1 MNDAA
6 KTILL
11 VEDEAIVALDESKQ
25 LEAEGYAVLHVS
37 SGKKAIE
44 TVLRRPEAIG
54 LILMDVNLGP
64 GMDGTQAAREILK
77 DFDIPILFLSS
88 HTEKEIVER
97 TEKITSYGY
106 VVKNTGI
113 TVLSASIKMAF
124 KLHLAHR
131 ELKVKEEA
139 LHESEE
145 NYRHIFQN
153 MLDGYALHE
162 IILDDRGSPA
172 DYRFLAVN
180 PAFERLTGL
189 KAADLIG
196 KTVLEALPGTE
207 RFWIET
213 YGRVALTGEPA
224 NFEQSSGELG
234 RTFSVTAIQ
243 TSPGRFATI
252 FADISERKRIETAL
266 RENERFLDGIVDN
279 IPDMIFVKD
288 AGSHRFVRLNKA
300 GEELL
305 GVRKDEILGKS
316 DHDLFPADVA
326 DAYVAKDREAI
337 RTRHSVDVPMETVLS
352 PSRGKRVIHTRK
364 IPILDESGKPKYL
377 LGVSEDIT
385 DRRNAEDDL
394 AEWQALMQ
402 TIIQH
407 DPNAIAVFD
416 NKLRYIFAS
425 ERYLHDY
432 RLRERNIIGKHH
444 YDIFPEIPEQVKEVH
459 RRVLAGAVERAEEEL
474 FERPDGSVDT
484 VHWECRPWHRRNGA
498 VGGMILYTEVITER
512 RQAEASLREMSEI
525 FRLFMEHNP
534 IYVFIKDAN
543 IRPVFLSRNYETMIG
558 RPVSE
563 MIGKSM
569 DELFPSELSKSMIA
583 DDRRILSEGKAVNDI
598 IETLNGRTYSTT
610 KFPIVIDGIP
620 RYLAGYTIDITERD
634 RAEEALRRN
643 ERLLNIAQELAHVG
657 GWEWDAATHNMS
669 WTDEVFRIHGFTPDE
684 IASGSPDLVEKSI
697 ACYDPPARD
706 AIREAFRRCGEE
718 GVSYDLEFPFT
729 SMDGRRLWIRTTA
742 QPIRDG
748 DAIVKVV
755 GNIMDITDRKRA
767 EEDLRK
773 LVRQR
778 EIIMKE
784 LQHRV
789 KNSLSVVSGLLGFEL
804 ESLTDAQSRRA
815 FSDTRARILSIS
827 SIYERLSVS
836 ADFERVDLGSYIKGL
851 AESLFKTFAPK
862 TGNVRLKTSL
872 DDITLDTKRAVPL
885 GLIANELIM
894 NSLKYAYSGG
904 EGGEIRIHLG
914 KTGEKIALD
923 VADDG
928 VGLPGEIG
936 SGTGGGTGLNLIRM
950 LTEQIDGE
958 LEIIGDRGTHVVVR
972 LNP

>member
-6 KTILL
+6 KIILL
-11 VEDEAIVALDESKQ
+11 VEDEAIVALDEAKQ
-25 LEAEGYAVLHVS
+25 LRAEGYSVLHES
-37 SGKKAIE
+37 SGKKAIDL
-44 TVLRRPEAIG
+44 VRRRPDAIG
-54 LILMDVNLGP
+54 LILMDVNLGR

-124 KLHLAHR
+124 KLHQAHQ

-162 IILDDRGSPA
+162 IILDGRGAPV

-189 KAADLIG
+189 KSKALIG
-196 KTVLEALPGTE
+196 KTVLEVLPETE
-207 RFWIET
+207 RYWIDI
-213 YGRVALTGEPA
+213 YGNVALTGEPA
-224 NFEQSSGELG
+224 NFEQFHGGLG
-234 RTFSVTAIQ
+234 LHFEVTAIQ
-243 TSPGRFATI
+243 TSPGRFAAV
-252 FADISERKRIETAL
+252 FADITGRKRIEAAF

-288 AGSHRFVRLNKA
+288 ARSHRFIRLNKA

-305 GVRKDEILGKS
+305 GIRKDEILGKS
-316 DHDLFPADVA
+316 DHDLFPADIA
-326 DAYVAKDREAI
+326 DAYIEKDREAF
-337 RTRHSVDVPMETVLS
+337 RTRRGVDVPAETILS
-352 PSRGKRVIHTRK
+352 PSRGERMIHTRK
-364 IPILDESGKPKYL
+364 IPILDESGNPKYL
-377 LGVSEDIT
+377 LGISEDIT
-385 DRRNAEDDL
+385 DRRNAEEAL

-416 NKLRYIFAS
+416 ENLRYIFAS
-425 ERYLHDY
+425 ERYLNDY
-432 RLRERNIIGKHH
+432 RLREHDVIGKHH
-444 YDIFPEIPEQVKEVH
+444 YEIFPEIPERVREVH
-459 RRVLAGAVERAEEEL
+459 RRVLAGAVESAEEDL

-484 VHWECRPWHRRNGA
+484 VHWECRPWHRRSGA
-498 VGGMILYTEVITER
+498 VGGMILYTEVITGR
-512 RQAEASLREMSEI
+512 RRAEESLREMSEI

-543 IRPVFLSRNYETMIG
+543 IRPVFLSKNYEKMLG
-558 RPVSE
+558 RPISE

-583 DDRRILSEGKAVNDI
+583 ADQRILKEGKPVDNI
-598 IETLNGRTYSTT
+598 IEILNDRTYSTT
-610 KFPIVIDGIP
+610 KFPIVIDGVP
-620 RYLAGYTIDITERD
+620 RYLAGYTIDITEHD
-634 RAEEALRRN
+634 QAEEAVRRS

-669 WTDEVFRIHGFTPDE
+669 WTEEVFRIHGISPTE
-684 IASGSPDLVEKSI
+684 IASGSPALVQKSI
-697 ACYDPPARD
+697 DCYDPADRD

-718 GVSYDLEFPFT
+718 GLPYDLEFPFT
-729 SMDGRRLWIRTTA
+729 AADGRRLWIRTTA
-742 QPIRDG
+742 KPVRDG
-748 DAIVKVV
+748 EKIVRIV
-755 GNIMDITDRKRA
+755 GNIMDITDRKKA
-767 EEDLRK
+767 EDDLRK
-773 LVRQR
+773 LIRQR

-789 KNSLSVVSGLLGFEL
+789 KNSLAVVSGLLGL
-804 ESLTDAQSRRA
+804 ESESVTDAHTRQI
-815 FSDTRARILSIS
+815 FKDTRSRILSIS

-836 ADFERVDLGSYIKGL
+836 ADFDRVDLGSYIKGL

-862 TGNVRLKTSL
+862 TGNIRLKTRL
-872 DDITLDTKRAVPL
+872 DDVILDTKRGVPL

-894 NSLKYAYSGG
+894 NSLKYAYPDGA
-904 EGGEIRIHLG
+904 EGEIRIDLG
-914 KTGEKIALD
+914 KSGEKIVLD

-928 VGLPGEIG
+928 VGMPGEIG
-936 SGTGGGTGLNLIRM
+936 SGTGGGTGLNLVRM

-958 LEIIGDRGTHVVVR
+958 LDITKDRGTRVIVR
-972 LNP
+972 FHP